1 MTATNEGDITIQA
14 IADAANSV
22 GAAKAFSY
30 IPIAIDQFGYAR
42 DASSVTLDN
51 SGILAAAANAKA
63 TGTSASA
70 SANILFGI
78 YQGAIGVTASDGAAS
93 VALHNEGS
101 IAFSASAVANGGLIA
116 IASANVRTAI
126 RQYASADAGAAMLAV
141 TNDGNI
147 AVSAGAAAV
156 ASSADAGR
164 AAAFASVRG
173 LQQTAAAVKTSFTTA
188 GSGAHE
194 GFSNQPNGPATVA
207 FDNNG
212 TLSIAAH
219 AVANAGSQAIAFAD
233 DLGIFQK
240 AVGDDAEASVDN
252 KGQFDG
258 FASAIVTGGQSAAAV
273 ASAAGMIQLASA
285 ERSLSSATASVSALH
300 IRNFKG
306 GAGAADVSLTNS
318 GTISMV
324 ANAHALVTD
333 AVHIGSGAGSA
344 IAVAE
349 AGGIGQ
355 YALGFTADAVLINDG
370 SITIKAVAT
379 ATGPQNA
386 FARVNGDGFGQHAS
400 ALAALT
406 SISFSPSGA
415 SAHAQLFFT
424 GDASLQFSNSG
435 ILDVEGSGS
444 AKAGNE
450 AMFL

>member
-1 MTATNEGDITIQA
+1 MKFVHQRLVLFTGVSLSALGLAAPAQASTVAGIDHRVTSGNVQDTLTISALDDNEVFGVTAEGASSASATVGSPDSGAIEQIDFATGTPPGSGHLVMTATNAGDIMIQA
-14 IADAANSV
+14 IADAANST

-116 IASANVRTAI
+116 IASANVRTGI

-173 LQQTAAAVKTSFTTA
+173 LQQTATAVKTSFTTA

-194 GFSNQPNGPATVA
+194 GFSDQPNGPASVS

-252 KGQFDG
+252 KGQF
-258 FASAIVTGGQSAAAV
+258 
-273 ASAAGMIQLASA
+273 
-285 ERSLSSATASVSALH
+285 EAL
-300 IRNFKG
+300 R
-306 GAGAADVSLTNS
+306 
-318 GTISMV
+318 
-324 ANAHALVTD
+324 
-333 AVHIGSGAGSA
+333 
-344 IAVAE
+344 
-349 AGGIGQ
+349 
-355 YALGFTADAVLINDG
+355 
-370 SITIKAVAT
+370 
-379 ATGPQNA
+379 P
-386 FARVNGDGFGQHAS
+386 R
-400 ALAALT
+400 
-406 SISFSPSGA
+406 
-415 SAHAQLFFT
+415 
-424 GDASLQFSNSG
+424 
-435 ILDVEGSGS
+435 
-444 AKAGNE
+444 
-450 AMFL
+450 